1 MSSGHRCFTYRLQS
15 SLKHDRGISKSGLE
29 KSGGVRS
36 LNKWDLCLFPWD
48 SVTRQEKC
56 FVKYF
61 QPQFTK
67 ENVKDWSRTI
77 AGCKDVLSLQTFQ
90 VMPRV
95 NLLYIML
102 CFRCCLEAILSPY
115 ELIQQGGSIF
125 FSLQKRRINVVA
137 TCLISEKLWVSA
149 STDIMQCLF

>member
-1 MSSGHRCFTYRLQS
+1 MLILSASTYFLSSGHRCFSYHLQS
-15 SLKHDRGISKSGLE
+15 SLKHDRGMSKSGLE

-36 LNKWDLCLFPWD
+36 LNKWDFCLFLWD

-77 AGCKDVLSLQTFQ
+77 AGCKNVLSLWIFQ
-90 VMPRV
+90 VIPSV

-102 CFRCCLEAILSPY
+102 YFRCCLEAILSPY
-115 ELIQQGGSIF
+115 ELIQQDGSIF
-125 FSLQKRRINVVA
+125 FPCRKEGLM
-137 TCLISEKLWVSA
+137 L
-149 STDIMQCLF
+149 